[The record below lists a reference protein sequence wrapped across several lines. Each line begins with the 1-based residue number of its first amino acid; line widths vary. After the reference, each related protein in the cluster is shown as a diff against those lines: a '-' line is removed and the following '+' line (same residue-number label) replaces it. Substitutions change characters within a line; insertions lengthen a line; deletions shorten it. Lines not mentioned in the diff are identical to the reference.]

1 MAMRSKKLYRVLL
14 ATCLPAILAVSLYPS
29 VASAATNAYTG
40 KNLPGKS
47 WTTGN
52 GVVLSGERLISAWG
66 ETTSSVCVG
75 PVTHDSG
82 GFHMPY
88 GWACNPHAITWEFT
102 PITAAAGFDNPNPGT
117 IPFFEVFAST

>member
-1 MAMRSKKLYRVLL
+1 MAHANRKVNRTLL
-14 ATCLPAILAVSLYPS
+14 VSIILAALAFSALPS
-29 VASAATNAYTG
+29 IASASNAYTG
-40 KNLPGKS
+40 KNLPGHS

-52 GVVLSGERLISAWG
+52 GVVLTNESLISARA

-88 GWACNPHAITWEFT
+88 GWSCNPTSVTWSFA
-102 PITAAAGFDNPNPGT
+102 PITAAAGLDNPNPGT
-117 IPFFEVFAST
+117 FTFFEVFAS